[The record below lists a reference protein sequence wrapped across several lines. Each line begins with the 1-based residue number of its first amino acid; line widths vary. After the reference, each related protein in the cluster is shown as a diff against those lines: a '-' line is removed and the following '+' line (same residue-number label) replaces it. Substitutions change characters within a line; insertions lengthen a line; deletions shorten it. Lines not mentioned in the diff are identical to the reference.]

1 MKINSG
7 LEEYA
12 VERIR
17 SITRLKKVV
26 TQEKLYLREK
36 QFQPLLRSLD
46 EVEKQHKKIDGK
58 VVEALDLLNEI
69 NGVLEELRYE

>member
-17 SITRLKKVV
+17 SITRLKKAV

>member
-1 MKINSG
+1 MKINAG
-7 LEEYA
+7 LEEYT

-17 SITRLKKVV
+17 SITRLKKAV

-58 VVEALDLLNEI
+58 IVEALDLLNEI
-69 NGVLEELRYE
+69 NSVLEELRYE